1 MPVHHFISR
10 VTLLVLGLWAS
21 GGVVAMSFVK
31 SRWARHHEDRNR
43 SEFAYPGEVTR
54 VRASSAIAFF
64 QRPQEGLVSVV
75 IPTHNRRHIIGKAVR
90 SALGQT
96 YRDLEVV
103 VADDGSTDDT
113 RAVIE
118 SFGPRVRYVRQAN
131 AGVSAARNFGM
142 RHARGEFIAFLDSD
156 DAWYPWKVEAQ
167 VAALRRRRDAGLV
180 WTDMAAIDGADEI
193 VAERYLRR
201 MYSVYHDIDITSV
214 LARKA
219 TLRELSDAVPDP
231 FASAPVLHGDLSSAI
246 LLGNLIH
253 TSTVLFR
260 RSWCQRT
267 GGFDESY
274 ERAGE
279 DYEFYI
285 RLTSVGPVVFV
296 DAPSTLYRV
305 GVADQLT
312 APAMMLEIAR
322 NNLRAIETWLP
333 RAPRSTGLPSSLVRR
348 RFSESFAWLGEAELE
363 AGHPLVAARQLSRSI
378 LLQPALDKRSLLL
391 ASCALPAT
399 MRDRAHAMR
408 QTMAKAAARSSSSSG

>member
-1 MPVHHFISR
+1 
-10 VTLLVLGLWAS
+10 
-21 GGVVAMSFVK
+21 
-31 SRWARHHEDRNR
+31 
-43 SEFAYPGEVTR
+43 
-54 VRASSAIAFF
+54 
-64 QRPQEGLVSVV
+64 
-75 IPTHNRRHIIGKAVR
+75 
-90 SALGQT
+90 
-96 YRDLEVV
+96 
-103 VADDGSTDDT
+103 
-113 RAVIE
+113 
-118 SFGPRVRYVRQAN
+118 
-131 AGVSAARNFGM
+131 M

-156 DAWYPWKVEAQ
+156 DAWHPWKVEAQ
-167 VAALRRRRDAGLV
+167 VAALRRQREAGLV
-180 WTDMAAIDGADEI
+180 WTDMDAIDGADTI

-214 LARKA
+214 LARSA
-219 TLRELSDAVPDP
+219 TLRELSDAVPAP
-231 FASAPVLHGDLSSAI
+231 LASAPVLHGDLSSAI

-322 NNLRAIETWLP
+322 NNLRAIQTWLP
-333 RAPRSTGLPSSLVRR
+333 RGSRSSGLPSYLVRR
-348 RFSESFAWLGEAELE
+348 RFSESFAWLGEAELD
-363 AGHPLVAARQLSRSI
+363 AGHPLIAAGQLSRSI

-399 MRDRAHAMR
+399 MRDRAHAVR
-408 QTMAKAAARSSSSSG
+408 QTVAKAAARSSSSAG